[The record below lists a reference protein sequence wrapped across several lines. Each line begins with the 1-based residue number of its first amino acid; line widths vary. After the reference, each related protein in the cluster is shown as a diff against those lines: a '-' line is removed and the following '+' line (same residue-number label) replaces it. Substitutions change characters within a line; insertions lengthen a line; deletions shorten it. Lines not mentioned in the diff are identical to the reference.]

1 MRGDE
6 GTPDEAADGF
16 VPFEAGEHT
25 ADLALVARG
34 RTLARLFENAALGL
48 AWLLY
53 DPSGVAMVDEEPVK
67 AEGSDEI
74 ELLVAWLQEILY
86 RHEVHRRRFR
96 TFRVVAVEPPSPGTG
111 HGSWSVV
118 GVAAGERFDP
128 ARHPRRGDIKA
139 ATYHDLRIEHET
151 TPSGPLLRARIVL
164 DT

>member
-1 MRGDE
+1 MHRDDGD
-6 GTPDEAADGF
+6 PDEADEGF

-53 DPSGVAMVDEEPVK
+53 DPSRVAVVDEEPVRV
-67 AEGSDEI
+67 EGSDEI

-86 RHEVHRRRFR
+86 RHEVHHRRFHA
-96 TFRVVAVEPPSPGTG
+96 FRVVAVEPPLGSAEQGT
-111 HGSWSVV
+111 WSVV

-128 ARHPRRGDIKA
+128 ARHPRRSDIKA
-139 ATYHDLRIEHET
+139 ATYHDLRIEHEL